1 MFLVDSHCHLDRLDL
16 TPYDGKLEGALENAR
31 EHGVGHMLCVCI
43 DLEHLEDVLTPARQ
57 YDFVTASVGVHP
69 NEHEGEEPDCDRLVA
84 LAQDEQI
91 VAIGET
97 GLDYFRSEGDLEWQR
112 ERFRQHIAAAK
123 QTKKPLIIHMRDA
136 TADTLRVL
144 EEENAAEVGGVMHCF
159 VEDWNTAKAAMDMN
173 FHISFS
179 GIVTFNSAKE
189 LKEVAKK
196 MPLDRMLVETDAPYL
211 APVPFRGKSNQP
223 AYVRYVA
230 EHIAELRNTDVESIA
245 EATTDNFFKLFSVA
259 KRTDKSGA
267 NFSETKTLR

>member
-16 TPYDGKLEGALENAR
+16 TPYDGKLEGALNNAR
-31 EHGVGHMLCVCI
+31 EQGVGHMLCVCI
-43 DLEHLEDVLTPARQ
+43 NLEHFEDVLAPARQ

-69 NEHEGEEPDCDRLVA
+69 NDHEGEEPDCDRLVT
-84 LAQDEQI
+84 LAQDEQV

-123 QTKKPLIIHMRDA
+123 QTGKPLIIHMRDA

-144 EEENAAEVGGVMHCF
+144 EEENAADVGGVMHCF
-159 VEDWNTAKAAMDMN
+159 VEDWDTAKAAMDMN

-179 GIVTFNSAKE
+179 GIVTFNSARE
-189 LKEVAKK
+189 LKEVARK

-211 APVPFRGKSNQP
+211 APVPYRGKSNQP
-223 AYVRYVA
+223 AYVRHVA

-245 EATTDNFFKLFSVA
+245 RATTDNYFKLFTTA
-259 KRTDKSGA
+259 KRPHSFD
-267 NFSETKTLR
+267 L